1 MNMTAAMEAR
11 TNKPLTACTD
21 QEIYLAL
28 LDIVREQSAAR
39 VRPVTGRKLYYISAE
54 FLIGKL
60 LSNNLINLGLY
71 NDTRAA
77 LAAAG
82 KNLSDIE
89 EVEPEPSLGNGG
101 LGRLAACFLD
111 SLATLNLPGD
121 GVGLRYHFGL
131 FHQSFKDGVQ
141 NELPDPWL
149 TAHSWAEKTDTVYPV
164 ELAGKTYNAR
174 LYKLAVTGYEGRTN
188 TLNLFD
194 LDTIDES
201 IVHDGITFDKTD
213 IDKNLTLFLYPD
225 DSDEAGRRLRV
236 YQQYLMV
243 SAGAQLILAEC
254 AARGCDYHDL
264 ADYAAI
270 QINDTHPSMVI
281 PELIRL
287 LGEKGID
294 FDEAVEIVTKT
305 CAYTNHTILA
315 EALEKWPRAYLD
327 AVVPQLMPIIEKLDT
342 LARTRTT
349 DESLAIID
357 GDDRV
362 HMAHMDIH
370 FTHSTNGVAYLHTEI
385 LKNSELHGFYQLYP
399 EKFNNKTN
407 GITFRRWLLE
417 CDPALTAEI
426 DTIDAAALQPGE
438 EKTLQERKNVITH
451 AQSILA
457 GITAAHLALA
467 GDEDGEQAGA
477 ADLLGGAVDGLQNSA
492 RLDESLTAMSERLND
507 LYYSA
512 RELATDLA
520 DRLDAYGF
528 DAGELDQIETR
539 LDAIYRIKQK
549 FGMEVDELLAR
560 REAAAAELETFQ
572 SSGQKIAELKAQMQT
587 LYAAAKEAAE
597 KLTQSRLKGFA
608 AMNKEMKAA
617 LEFLNMP
624 GIRFALKHTRGPLSS
639 HGQDT
644 VEFLISTNPGEEPKP
659 LAKIASGGE
668 LSRIMLAFKSA
679 LADRD
684 ALPTVIYDEIDTG
697 VSGLAAG
704 RIGQLLHQ
712 TARGHQVLCITHTP
726 QVAAFAD
733 NQLLIQKNVRKDR
746 TFTEIH
752 TLDMDGRVEVLARMI
767 SGDKVSELSLAS
779 ARELIEKSK

>member
-1 MNMTAAMEAR
+1 MLANLKIENVAVIEKAEVNFTPGFNVLTGETGAGKSILIDSINAILGNRTSRELVRSGAQKACIWATFESIPASVKKQLEKCGYEVTDDLLLYREINAEGKGSCRVNGMPATAAVVR
-11 TNKPLTACTD
+11 DISSGLLSIHGQHDSQSLTNPALH
-21 QEIYLAL
+21 LGL
-28 LDIVREQSAAR
+28 LDQYAQNRDLFAEYYRRYREL
-39 VRPVTGRKLYYISAE
+39 VTVKRQL
-54 FLIGKL
+54 
-60 LSNNLINLGLY
+60 
-71 NDTRAA
+71 DA
-77 LAAAG
+77 LNASE
-82 KNLSDIE
+82 SDK
-89 EVEPEPSLGNGG
+89 
-101 LGRLAACFLD
+101 
-111 SLATLNLPGD
+111 
-121 GVGLRYHFGL
+121 
-131 FHQSFKDGVQ
+131 Q
-141 NELPDPWL
+141 
-149 TAHSWAEKTDTVYPV
+149 
-164 ELAGKTYNAR
+164 
-174 LYKLAVTGYEGRTN
+174 
-188 TLNLFD
+188 
-194 LDTIDES
+194 
-201 IVHDGITFDKTD
+201 
-213 IDKNLTLFLYPD
+213 
-225 DSDEAGRRLRV
+225 RR
-236 YQQYLMV
+236 
-243 SAGAQLILAEC
+243 I
-254 AARGCDYHDL
+254 
-264 ADYAAI
+264 
-270 QINDTHPSMVI
+270 
-281 PELIRL
+281 
-287 LGEKGID
+287 
-294 FDEAVEIVTKT
+294 
-305 CAYTNHTILA
+305 
-315 EALEKWPRAYLD
+315 EAL
-327 AVVPQLMPIIEKLDT
+327 T
-342 LARTRTT
+342 
-349 DESLAIID
+349 
-357 GDDRV
+357 
-362 HMAHMDIH
+362 
-370 FTHSTNGVAYLHTEI
+370 TEI
-385 LKNSELHGFYQLYP
+385 
-399 EKFNNKTN
+399 
-407 GITFRRWLLE
+407 
-417 CDPALTAEI
+417 DA
-426 DTIDAAALQPGE
+426 IDAAALQPGE

-539 LDAIYRIKQK
+539 LDTIYRIKQK

-624 GIRFALKHTRGPLSS
+624 GIRFALKHARGPLSS

>member
-1 MNMTAAMEAR
+1 MLANLKIENVAVIEKAEVNFTPGFNVLTGETGAGKSILIDSINAILGNRTSRDLVRSGAQKACIWATFERIPDSVKKQLEKCGYEANDDLLLYREINAEGKGSCRVNGMPATAAVVRDISAGLLSIHGQHDSQSL
-11 TNKPLTACTD
+11 TNPALH
-21 QEIYLAL
+21 LGL
-28 LDIVREQSAAR
+28 LDQYAQNRALFAEYYRRYREL
-39 VRPVTGRKLYYISAE
+39 VTVKR
-54 FLIGKL
+54 
-60 LSNNLINLGLY
+60 
-71 NDTRAA
+71 
-77 LAAAG
+77 
-82 KNLSDIE
+82 
-89 EVEPEPSLGNGG
+89 
-101 LGRLAACFLD
+101 
-111 SLATLNLPGD
+111 
-121 GVGLRYHFGL
+121 
-131 FHQSFKDGVQ
+131 Q
-141 NELPDPWL
+141 
-149 TAHSWAEKTDTVYPV
+149 
-164 ELAGKTYNAR
+164 
-174 LYKLAVTGYEGRTN
+174 
-188 TLNLFD
+188 
-194 LDTIDES
+194 
-201 IVHDGITFDKTD
+201 
-213 IDKNLTLFLYPD
+213 
-225 DSDEAGRRLRV
+225 
-236 YQQYLMV
+236 
-243 SAGAQLILAEC
+243 
-254 AARGCDYHDL
+254 
-264 ADYAAI
+264 
-270 QINDTHPSMVI
+270 
-281 PELIRL
+281 
-287 LGEKGID
+287 
-294 FDEAVEIVTKT
+294 
-305 CAYTNHTILA
+305 
-315 EALEKWPRAYLD
+315 LD
-327 AVVPQLMPIIEKLDT
+327 ALNASESDKQRRIE
-342 LARTRTT
+342 
-349 DESLAIID
+349 
-357 GDDRV
+357 
-362 HMAHMDIH
+362 
-370 FTHSTNGVAYLHTEI
+370 
-385 LKNSELHGFYQLYP
+385 
-399 EKFNNKTN
+399 
-407 GITFRRWLLE
+407 
-417 CDPALTAEI
+417 ALTAEI

-451 AQSILA
+451 AQSILE

-467 GDEDGEQAGA
+467 GDEDGEQSGA

-492 RLDESLTAMSERLND
+492 RLDETLAPMSERLND

-528 DAGELDQIETR
+528 DTGELDQIESR
-539 LDAIYRIKQK
+539 LDTIYRIKQK

-624 GIRFALKHTRGPLSS
+624 GIRFALKHARGPLSS
-639 HGQDT
+639 HGQDS

-712 TARGHQVLCITHTP
+712 TAKGHQVLCITHTP

-733 NQLLIQKNVRKDR
+733 NQLLIQKNVRNDR

>member
-1 MNMTAAMEAR
+1 MLASLKIENVAVIEKAEVNFTPGFNVLTGETGAGKSILIDSINAILGNRTSRELVRSGAQKACIWATFESIPASVKKQLEKCGYEVTDDLLLYREINAEGKGSCRVNGMPATAAVVR
-11 TNKPLTACTD
+11 DISSGLLSIHGQHDSQSLTNPALH
-21 QEIYLAL
+21 LGL
-28 LDIVREQSAAR
+28 LDQYAQNRDLFAEYYRRYREL
-39 VRPVTGRKLYYISAE
+39 VTVKR
-54 FLIGKL
+54 
-60 LSNNLINLGLY
+60 
-71 NDTRAA
+71 
-77 LAAAG
+77 
-82 KNLSDIE
+82 
-89 EVEPEPSLGNGG
+89 
-101 LGRLAACFLD
+101 
-111 SLATLNLPGD
+111 
-121 GVGLRYHFGL
+121 
-131 FHQSFKDGVQ
+131 Q
-141 NELPDPWL
+141 
-149 TAHSWAEKTDTVYPV
+149 
-164 ELAGKTYNAR
+164 
-174 LYKLAVTGYEGRTN
+174 
-188 TLNLFD
+188 
-194 LDTIDES
+194 
-201 IVHDGITFDKTD
+201 
-213 IDKNLTLFLYPD
+213 
-225 DSDEAGRRLRV
+225 
-236 YQQYLMV
+236 
-243 SAGAQLILAEC
+243 
-254 AARGCDYHDL
+254 
-264 ADYAAI
+264 
-270 QINDTHPSMVI
+270 
-281 PELIRL
+281 
-287 LGEKGID
+287 
-294 FDEAVEIVTKT
+294 
-305 CAYTNHTILA
+305 
-315 EALEKWPRAYLD
+315 LD
-327 AVVPQLMPIIEKLDT
+327 ALNASESDKQRLIE
-342 LARTRTT
+342 A
-349 DESLAIID
+349 A
-357 GDDRV
+357 
-362 HMAHMDIH
+362 
-370 FTHSTNGVAYLHTEI
+370 
-385 LKNSELHGFYQLYP
+385 
-399 EKFNNKTN
+399 
-407 GITFRRWLLE
+407 
-417 CDPALTAEI
+417 TAEI

-539 LDAIYRIKQK
+539 LDTIYRIKQK

-644 VEFLISTNPGEEPKP
+644 VEFLISTNLGEEPKP

-746 TFTEIH
+746 TFTEIY

>member
-1 MNMTAAMEAR
+1 MLASLKIENVAVIEKAEVNFTPGFNVLTGETGAGKSILIDSINAILGNRTSRELVRSGAQKACIWATFESIPASVKKQLEKCGYEVTDDLLLYREINAEGKGSCRVNGMPATAAVVR
-11 TNKPLTACTD
+11 DISSGLLSIHGQHDSQSLTNPALH
-21 QEIYLAL
+21 LGL
-28 LDIVREQSAAR
+28 LDQYAQNRDLFAEYYRRYREL
-39 VRPVTGRKLYYISAE
+39 VTVKR
-54 FLIGKL
+54 
-60 LSNNLINLGLY
+60 
-71 NDTRAA
+71 
-77 LAAAG
+77 
-82 KNLSDIE
+82 
-89 EVEPEPSLGNGG
+89 
-101 LGRLAACFLD
+101 
-111 SLATLNLPGD
+111 
-121 GVGLRYHFGL
+121 
-131 FHQSFKDGVQ
+131 Q
-141 NELPDPWL
+141 
-149 TAHSWAEKTDTVYPV
+149 
-164 ELAGKTYNAR
+164 
-174 LYKLAVTGYEGRTN
+174 
-188 TLNLFD
+188 
-194 LDTIDES
+194 
-201 IVHDGITFDKTD
+201 
-213 IDKNLTLFLYPD
+213 
-225 DSDEAGRRLRV
+225 
-236 YQQYLMV
+236 
-243 SAGAQLILAEC
+243 
-254 AARGCDYHDL
+254 
-264 ADYAAI
+264 
-270 QINDTHPSMVI
+270 
-281 PELIRL
+281 
-287 LGEKGID
+287 
-294 FDEAVEIVTKT
+294 
-305 CAYTNHTILA
+305 
-315 EALEKWPRAYLD
+315 LD
-327 AVVPQLMPIIEKLDT
+327 ALNASESDKQRRIE
-342 LARTRTT
+342 
-349 DESLAIID
+349 
-357 GDDRV
+357 
-362 HMAHMDIH
+362 
-370 FTHSTNGVAYLHTEI
+370 
-385 LKNSELHGFYQLYP
+385 
-399 EKFNNKTN
+399 
-407 GITFRRWLLE
+407 
-417 CDPALTAEI
+417 ALTAEI

-539 LDAIYRIKQK
+539 LDTIYRIKQK

-597 KLTQSRLKGFA
+597 KLTQSRLKGSA

>member
-1 MNMTAAMEAR
+1 MLANLKIENVAVIEKAEVNFTPGFNVLTGETGAGKSILIDSINAILGNRTSRELVRSGAQKACIWATFESIPASVKKQLEKCGYEVTDDLLLYREINAEGKGSCRVNGMPATAAVVR
-11 TNKPLTACTD
+11 DISSGLLSIHGQHDSQSLTNPALH
-21 QEIYLAL
+21 LGL
-28 LDIVREQSAAR
+28 LDQYAQNRDLFAEYYRRYREL
-39 VRPVTGRKLYYISAE
+39 VTVKR
-54 FLIGKL
+54 
-60 LSNNLINLGLY
+60 
-71 NDTRAA
+71 
-77 LAAAG
+77 
-82 KNLSDIE
+82 
-89 EVEPEPSLGNGG
+89 
-101 LGRLAACFLD
+101 
-111 SLATLNLPGD
+111 
-121 GVGLRYHFGL
+121 
-131 FHQSFKDGVQ
+131 Q
-141 NELPDPWL
+141 
-149 TAHSWAEKTDTVYPV
+149 
-164 ELAGKTYNAR
+164 
-174 LYKLAVTGYEGRTN
+174 
-188 TLNLFD
+188 
-194 LDTIDES
+194 
-201 IVHDGITFDKTD
+201 
-213 IDKNLTLFLYPD
+213 
-225 DSDEAGRRLRV
+225 
-236 YQQYLMV
+236 
-243 SAGAQLILAEC
+243 
-254 AARGCDYHDL
+254 
-264 ADYAAI
+264 
-270 QINDTHPSMVI
+270 
-281 PELIRL
+281 
-287 LGEKGID
+287 
-294 FDEAVEIVTKT
+294 
-305 CAYTNHTILA
+305 
-315 EALEKWPRAYLD
+315 LD
-327 AVVPQLMPIIEKLDT
+327 ALNASESDKQRRIE
-342 LARTRTT
+342 
-349 DESLAIID
+349 
-357 GDDRV
+357 
-362 HMAHMDIH
+362 
-370 FTHSTNGVAYLHTEI
+370 
-385 LKNSELHGFYQLYP
+385 
-399 EKFNNKTN
+399 
-407 GITFRRWLLE
+407 
-417 CDPALTAEI
+417 ALTAEI
-426 DTIDAAALQPGE
+426 DAIDAAALQPGE

-539 LDAIYRIKQK
+539 LDTIYRIKQK

-560 REAAAAELETFQ
+560 REAAAVELETFQ

-624 GIRFALKHTRGPLSS
+624 GIRFALRHARGPLSS

-712 TARGHQVLCITHTP
+712 TAKGHQVLCITHTP

>member
-1 MNMTAAMEAR
+1 MLASLKIENVAVIEKAEVNFTPGFNVLTGETGAGKSILIDSINAILGNRTSRELVRSGAQKACIWATFESIPASVKKQLEKCGYEVTDDLLLYREINAEGKGSCRVNGMPATAAVVR
-11 TNKPLTACTD
+11 DISSGLLSIHGQHDSQSLTNPALH
-21 QEIYLAL
+21 LGL
-28 LDIVREQSAAR
+28 LDQYAQNRDLFAEYYRRYREL
-39 VRPVTGRKLYYISAE
+39 VTVKR
-54 FLIGKL
+54 
-60 LSNNLINLGLY
+60 
-71 NDTRAA
+71 
-77 LAAAG
+77 
-82 KNLSDIE
+82 
-89 EVEPEPSLGNGG
+89 
-101 LGRLAACFLD
+101 
-111 SLATLNLPGD
+111 
-121 GVGLRYHFGL
+121 
-131 FHQSFKDGVQ
+131 Q
-141 NELPDPWL
+141 
-149 TAHSWAEKTDTVYPV
+149 
-164 ELAGKTYNAR
+164 
-174 LYKLAVTGYEGRTN
+174 
-188 TLNLFD
+188 
-194 LDTIDES
+194 
-201 IVHDGITFDKTD
+201 
-213 IDKNLTLFLYPD
+213 
-225 DSDEAGRRLRV
+225 
-236 YQQYLMV
+236 
-243 SAGAQLILAEC
+243 
-254 AARGCDYHDL
+254 
-264 ADYAAI
+264 
-270 QINDTHPSMVI
+270 
-281 PELIRL
+281 
-287 LGEKGID
+287 
-294 FDEAVEIVTKT
+294 
-305 CAYTNHTILA
+305 
-315 EALEKWPRAYLD
+315 LD
-327 AVVPQLMPIIEKLDT
+327 ALNASESDKQRRIE
-342 LARTRTT
+342 
-349 DESLAIID
+349 
-357 GDDRV
+357 
-362 HMAHMDIH
+362 
-370 FTHSTNGVAYLHTEI
+370 
-385 LKNSELHGFYQLYP
+385 
-399 EKFNNKTN
+399 
-407 GITFRRWLLE
+407 
-417 CDPALTAEI
+417 ALTAEI

-539 LDAIYRIKQK
+539 LDTIYRIKQK

-560 REAAAAELETFQ
+560 REASAAELETFQ

-752 TLDMDGRVEVLARMI
+752 TLDMDGRVEALARMI

>member
-1 MNMTAAMEAR
+1 MLASLKIENVAVIEKAEVNFTPGFNVLTGETGAGKSILIDSINAILGNRTSRELVRSGAQKACIWATFESIPTSVKKQLEKCGYEVTDDLLLYREINAEGKGSCRVNGMPATAAVVR
-11 TNKPLTACTD
+11 DISSGLLSIHGQHDSQSLTNPALH
-21 QEIYLAL
+21 LGL
-28 LDIVREQSAAR
+28 LDQYAQNRDLFAEYYRRYREL
-39 VRPVTGRKLYYISAE
+39 VTVKR
-54 FLIGKL
+54 
-60 LSNNLINLGLY
+60 
-71 NDTRAA
+71 
-77 LAAAG
+77 
-82 KNLSDIE
+82 
-89 EVEPEPSLGNGG
+89 
-101 LGRLAACFLD
+101 
-111 SLATLNLPGD
+111 
-121 GVGLRYHFGL
+121 
-131 FHQSFKDGVQ
+131 Q
-141 NELPDPWL
+141 
-149 TAHSWAEKTDTVYPV
+149 
-164 ELAGKTYNAR
+164 
-174 LYKLAVTGYEGRTN
+174 
-188 TLNLFD
+188 
-194 LDTIDES
+194 
-201 IVHDGITFDKTD
+201 
-213 IDKNLTLFLYPD
+213 
-225 DSDEAGRRLRV
+225 
-236 YQQYLMV
+236 
-243 SAGAQLILAEC
+243 
-254 AARGCDYHDL
+254 
-264 ADYAAI
+264 
-270 QINDTHPSMVI
+270 
-281 PELIRL
+281 
-287 LGEKGID
+287 
-294 FDEAVEIVTKT
+294 
-305 CAYTNHTILA
+305 
-315 EALEKWPRAYLD
+315 LD
-327 AVVPQLMPIIEKLDT
+327 ALNASESDKQRRIE
-342 LARTRTT
+342 
-349 DESLAIID
+349 
-357 GDDRV
+357 
-362 HMAHMDIH
+362 
-370 FTHSTNGVAYLHTEI
+370 
-385 LKNSELHGFYQLYP
+385 
-399 EKFNNKTN
+399 
-407 GITFRRWLLE
+407 
-417 CDPALTAEI
+417 ALTAEI

-539 LDAIYRIKQK
+539 LDTIYRIKQK
-549 FGMEVDELLAR
+549 FGMEVDELLVR

>member
-1 MNMTAAMEAR
+1 MLANLKIENVAVIEKAEVNFTPGFNVLTGETGAGKSILIDSINAILGNRTSRELVRSGAQKACIWATFERIPDSVKKQLEKCGYEANDDLLLYREINAEGKGSCRVNGMPATAAVVRDISAGLLSIHGQHDSQSL
-11 TNKPLTACTD
+11 TNPALH
-21 QEIYLAL
+21 LGL
-28 LDIVREQSAAR
+28 LDQYAQNRALFAEYYRRYREL
-39 VRPVTGRKLYYISAE
+39 VTVKR
-54 FLIGKL
+54 
-60 LSNNLINLGLY
+60 
-71 NDTRAA
+71 
-77 LAAAG
+77 
-82 KNLSDIE
+82 
-89 EVEPEPSLGNGG
+89 
-101 LGRLAACFLD
+101 
-111 SLATLNLPGD
+111 
-121 GVGLRYHFGL
+121 
-131 FHQSFKDGVQ
+131 Q
-141 NELPDPWL
+141 
-149 TAHSWAEKTDTVYPV
+149 
-164 ELAGKTYNAR
+164 
-174 LYKLAVTGYEGRTN
+174 
-188 TLNLFD
+188 
-194 LDTIDES
+194 
-201 IVHDGITFDKTD
+201 
-213 IDKNLTLFLYPD
+213 
-225 DSDEAGRRLRV
+225 
-236 YQQYLMV
+236 
-243 SAGAQLILAEC
+243 
-254 AARGCDYHDL
+254 
-264 ADYAAI
+264 
-270 QINDTHPSMVI
+270 
-281 PELIRL
+281 
-287 LGEKGID
+287 
-294 FDEAVEIVTKT
+294 
-305 CAYTNHTILA
+305 
-315 EALEKWPRAYLD
+315 LD
-327 AVVPQLMPIIEKLDT
+327 ALNASESDKQRRIE
-342 LARTRTT
+342 
-349 DESLAIID
+349 
-357 GDDRV
+357 
-362 HMAHMDIH
+362 
-370 FTHSTNGVAYLHTEI
+370 
-385 LKNSELHGFYQLYP
+385 
-399 EKFNNKTN
+399 
-407 GITFRRWLLE
+407 
-417 CDPALTAEI
+417 ALTAEI
-426 DTIDAAALQPGE
+426 DTLDAAALQPGE

-451 AQSILA
+451 AQSILE

-467 GDEDGEQAGA
+467 GDEDGEQSGA
-477 ADLLGGAVDGLQNSA
+477 ADLLGGAVDGLQHSA
-492 RLDESLTAMSERLND
+492 RLDETLAPMSERLND

-528 DAGELDQIETR
+528 DTGELDQIESR
-539 LDAIYRIKQK
+539 LDTIYRIKQQ

-624 GIRFALKHTRGPLSS
+624 GIRFALKHARGPLSS

-712 TARGHQVLCITHTP
+712 TAKGHQVLCITHTP

-733 NQLLIQKNVRKDR
+733 NQLLIQKNVRNDR

>member
-1 MNMTAAMEAR
+1 MLASLKIENVAVIEKAEVNFTPGFNVLTGETGAGKSILIDSINAILGNRTSRELVRSGAQKACIWATFESIPTSVKKQLEKCGYEVTDDLLLYREINAEGKGSCRVNGMPATAAVVR
-11 TNKPLTACTD
+11 DISSGLLSIHGQHDSQSLTNPALH
-21 QEIYLAL
+21 LGL
-28 LDIVREQSAAR
+28 LDQYAQNRDLFAEYYRRYREL
-39 VRPVTGRKLYYISAE
+39 VTVKR
-54 FLIGKL
+54 
-60 LSNNLINLGLY
+60 
-71 NDTRAA
+71 
-77 LAAAG
+77 
-82 KNLSDIE
+82 
-89 EVEPEPSLGNGG
+89 
-101 LGRLAACFLD
+101 
-111 SLATLNLPGD
+111 
-121 GVGLRYHFGL
+121 
-131 FHQSFKDGVQ
+131 Q
-141 NELPDPWL
+141 
-149 TAHSWAEKTDTVYPV
+149 
-164 ELAGKTYNAR
+164 
-174 LYKLAVTGYEGRTN
+174 
-188 TLNLFD
+188 
-194 LDTIDES
+194 
-201 IVHDGITFDKTD
+201 
-213 IDKNLTLFLYPD
+213 
-225 DSDEAGRRLRV
+225 
-236 YQQYLMV
+236 
-243 SAGAQLILAEC
+243 
-254 AARGCDYHDL
+254 
-264 ADYAAI
+264 
-270 QINDTHPSMVI
+270 
-281 PELIRL
+281 
-287 LGEKGID
+287 
-294 FDEAVEIVTKT
+294 
-305 CAYTNHTILA
+305 
-315 EALEKWPRAYLD
+315 LD
-327 AVVPQLMPIIEKLDT
+327 ALNASESDKQRRIE
-342 LARTRTT
+342 
-349 DESLAIID
+349 
-357 GDDRV
+357 
-362 HMAHMDIH
+362 
-370 FTHSTNGVAYLHTEI
+370 
-385 LKNSELHGFYQLYP
+385 
-399 EKFNNKTN
+399 
-407 GITFRRWLLE
+407 
-417 CDPALTAEI
+417 ALTAEI

-539 LDAIYRIKQK
+539 LDTIYRIKQK

-597 KLTQSRLKGFA
+597 KLTQSRLKGFS